1 MLVPRLRTIG
11 LPLARRW
18 GLNLRTNATVAGT
31 APSPLSRAWGLFRR
45 PLVRK
50 VTLPLP
56 IVLGGAYATYFL
68 LQEHFGSADDFFE
81 SKFITTKDPGAIA
94 EFYQAEDLLR
104 IIAIHPFLF
113 DLFMNQVVPDTETM
127 TEETALLS
135 TEETHINVHLL
146 GMEVSFEIIETEEEI
161 DGEEVIT
168 SFIRHER
175 FVDWVPLLN
184 EIGYK
189 IRLWDQTWKY
199 GFERLPDGTY
209 EVYHSCESYKGPW
222 PIRVIVVL
230 HQRYVAWACQRFI
243 NGDSFGTEDPDT
255 DAQQEELANIPADV
269 VKRFLHKLQ
278 AEKEHALESKRK
290 MRGYCAVALKKEEA
304 ALAKLKEVAKKA
316 GSKVKLAKRRIEHPF
331 GLSAAAKKKLVVGDA
346 DTQAVISE
354 AMKEA
359 KGNHAVKAAV
369 DELLKHPD
377 LEWSDRKTASK
388 VKTSPEAA
396 EAAEAAEDADDA

>member
-1 MLVPRLRTIG
+1 MNRV
-11 LPLARRW
+11 
-18 GLNLRTNATVAGT
+18 
-31 APSPLSRAWGLFRR
+31 WGLFRR
-45 PLVRK
+45 K
-50 VTLPLP
+50 VALPLP
-56 IVLGGAYATYFL
+56 IVLGGAYATHFL
-68 LQEHFGSADDFFE
+68 LQEHFGTADDFFE
-81 SKFITTKDPGAIA
+81 SKFITTKDPGPIA

-113 DLFMNQVVPDTETM
+113 DLFMNQVVPDTEAA

-189 IRLWDQTWKY
+189 MMLWDQTWKY

-222 PIRVIVVL
+222 PIRLIVVL

-243 NGDSFGTEDPDT
+243 NGDSFGTEDPDL

-304 ALAKLKEVAKKA
+304 ALAKLKEVAKTA

-331 GLSAAAKKKLVVGDA
+331 GLSQSNNAAAKKKLVVSDA
-346 DTQAVISE
+346 DTQAVIAA
-354 AMKEA
+354 AMKDA

-369 DELLKHPD
+369 DELLTHPE
-377 LEWSDRKTASK
+377 LEWSDRKASK
-388 VKTSPEAA
+388 TRKSP